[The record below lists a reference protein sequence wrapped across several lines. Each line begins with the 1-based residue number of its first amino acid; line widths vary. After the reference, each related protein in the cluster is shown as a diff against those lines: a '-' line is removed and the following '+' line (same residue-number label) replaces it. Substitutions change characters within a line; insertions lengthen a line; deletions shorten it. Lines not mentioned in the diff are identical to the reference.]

1 VTAKRKAKGTIV
13 YGRHPGGSSLVFIPL
28 RKAKKSAA
36 LWRAVKGSA
45 TWGEFRRQIPRE
57 EYRELLRCMN
67 DVPFADFFA
76 ELRTEKKITRAEA
89 RLEYAQLPFEERNP
103 LDDDPFHGDEGI
115 FTDSW
120 PPDPE
125 AEMSDW
131 LPREIVAEMVGPTSM
146 ASGVLGELELGKED
160 FFLAVLKREG
170 YQCVRDDR
178 LVALAKGWTEEMF
191 DSRQAP

>member
-1 VTAKRKAKGTIV
+1 MTAKRRVRDTIV
-13 YGRHPGGSSLVFIPL
+13 YGSHPGGSSLVFIPL
-28 RKAKKSAA
+28 KKAKKYAA
-36 LWRAVKGSA
+36 WWRAVHGSA

-57 EYRELLRCMN
+57 EYRELLRCIN

-76 ELRTEKKITRAEA
+76 YVRAEKKITRAEA
-89 RLEYAQLPFEERNP
+89 RLEYEQLPFEERDP

-125 AEMSDW
+125 AEMFDW
-131 LPREIVAEMVGPTSM
+131 LPREIVAETVGPASM
-146 ASGVLGELELGKED
+146 VSGILGELESGKED

-170 YQCVRDDR
+170 YRCVRDDR
-178 LVALAKGWTEEMF
+178 LVALAKGWTEELF
-191 DSRQAP
+191 DSESRH